1 MPFNNLRS
9 KLFSVRSITGGNA
22 EGYGISAMRIF
33 GVVFRGQLIL
43 LLIFD

>member
-9 KLFSVRSITGGNA
+9 KLFSVRSIT
-22 EGYGISAMRIF
+22 EGYGISAMRFF